1 MSTVLP
7 DQVPTNHCEV
17 TCMRELGFRFDTR
30 DVLIISGILIFFGVL
45 IIGYFQ
51 SLGENPIIPGEPA
64 PDFSLRDL
72 NGDTLQLSSLQGKVA
87 VLNFMATWCGACHQ
101 QISELEDVWTSF
113 SDQIT
118 IVSIDIDTQESEQ
131 ALRDYVQGYPNASW
145 IWAKDTIHLS
155 HTYWSTAIPLSVVID
170 SDGIIQY
177 SHIGVTSAT
186 TLDNEITHLLN

>member
-1 MSTVLP
+1 MQEP
-7 DQVPTNHCEV
+7 
-17 TCMRELGFRFDTR
+17 GFRIDTR
-30 DVLIISGILIFFGVL
+30 DVLIVLGILIFFGIL
-45 IIGYFQ
+45 IIGYFH

-72 NGDTLQLSSLQGKVA
+72 NGDTVQLSMFQGEVV

-101 QISELEDVWTSF
+101 QVSQLEDVWSSF

-131 ALRDYVQGYPNASW
+131 TLRDYVQRYPNATW

-155 HTYWSTAIPLSVVID
+155 HTYWSTAIPLTIIID
-170 SDGIIQY
+170 SEGLIQY
-177 SHIGVTSAT
+177 SHVGVASAT
-186 TLDNEITHLLN
+186 VLSNEVTHLLN